1 MVVFQVGQERFGY
14 WQDGPEDDL
23 EVVRARYDLL
33 DIPAEKNGFAFAEG
47 GYPYTVECVSLI
59 QGDEGY
65 TDDLVQ
71 KRTGIQRDSEFYLR
85 YADQQG
91 IVLEARL
98 FLMEPWAF
106 SLEGYLG
113 GYEVETTADQRL
125 RLLRHEGGAPA
136 GAFWYEEGDPYAY
149 RLSCATEEGYETYSL
164 ETLGQLLQSELTS
177 AG

>member
-1 MVVFQVGQERFGY
+1 M
-14 WQDGPEDDL
+14 
-23 EVVRARYDLL
+23 
-33 DIPAEKNGFAFAEG
+33 
-47 GYPYTVECVSLI
+47 ECVSLI

-106 SLEGYLG
+106 SLEGYLE

-125 RLLRHEGGAPA
+125 RLLRHEGGAPRR
-136 GAFWYEEGDPYAY
+136 
-149 RLSCATEEGYETYSL
+149 RLL
-164 ETLGQLLQSELTS
+164 V
-177 AG
+177 

>member
-1 MVVFQVGQERFGY
+1 
-14 WQDGPEDDL
+14 
-23 EVVRARYDLL
+23 
-33 DIPAEKNGFAFAEG
+33 
-47 GYPYTVECVSLI
+47 
-59 QGDEGY
+59 
-65 TDDLVQ
+65 
-71 KRTGIQRDSEFYLR
+71 
-85 YADQQG
+85 
-91 IVLEARL
+91 
-98 FLMEPWAF
+98 MEPWAF

-164 ETLGQLLQSELTS
+164 EALGQLLQSELTA

>member
-1 MVVFQVGQERFGY
+1 M
-14 WQDGPEDDL
+14 
-23 EVVRARYDLL
+23 VRARYDLL

-164 ETLGQLLQSELTS
+164 EELGQLLRSDRTA